1 MWLIVT
7 LYNIGILTSKQLNHS
22 TCGRPAKLHAR
33 LPKALQ
39 WLFLCDA
46 TLEGRRSLVNNKSH
60 QYASPFLLPQR
71 YGYYRG
77 YRGWTSQKNQTKEHA
92 NKTPDHRGWLGQ
104 DHVEHCNEVRMA
116 HHLEVEQPLDWWT
129 INRTQTTQQAHEA
142 QEMRVESN
150 TSQTRSCKASAVRW
164 VVWTHPESL
173 GL

>member
-39 WLFLCDA
+39 WLLLCDA
-46 TLEGRRSLVNNKSH
+46 ILEGRRSLVNNKSH
-60 QYASPFLLPQR
+60 QYVSHFLLPQR

-77 YRGWTSQKNQTKEHA
+77 WTSQKHQTKEHA
-92 NKTPDHRGWLGQ
+92 NKTPDHWGWLGQ
-104 DHVEHCNEVRMA
+104 DHVEHCNEFRMA
-116 HHLEVEQPLDWWT
+116 HHLEVEQPLGWWT
-129 INRTQTTQQAHEA
+129 IDRTQTTQQAHEA